1 MGYQFDVKLGD
12 YANLAAVIATG
23 TPSSVAF
30 SDIQDNKVFVLEKV
44 FPPLVFLTRFPSL
57 SYAKSTV
64 PHDRL
69 TRFKRRPSP
78 QVNGTPRNKVG
89 FPPAS

>member
-44 FPPLVFLTRFPSL
+44 EKRIY
-57 SYAKSTV
+57 SYMGYTS
-64 PHDRL
+64 DL
-69 TRFKRRPSP
+69 EM
-78 QVNGTPRNKVG
+78 
-89 FPPAS
+89 